1 MFSLRL
7 KSRSG
12 LIIAGEA
19 AIEFDIDVEVK
30 FGRDLDELGYGLM
43 CRM

>member
-19 AIEFDIDVEVK
+19 AIEFDIDAEVSS
-30 FGRDLDELGYGLM
+30 GGTWMSWDMG
-43 CRM
+43 